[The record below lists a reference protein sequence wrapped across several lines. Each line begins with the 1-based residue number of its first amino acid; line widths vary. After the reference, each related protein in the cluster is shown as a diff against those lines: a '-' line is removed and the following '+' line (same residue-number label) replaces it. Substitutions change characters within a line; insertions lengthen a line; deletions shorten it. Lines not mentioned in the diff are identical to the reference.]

1 MNIDY
6 FSSLT
11 NGKMTNVLGTYDLK
25 KLEIMMK
32 NHIRLYQFSNKD
44 FFNKSN
50 NKNDIKF
57 IPQNIVDNV
66 YAKRYGLCMEL
77 NYAFGSA
84 LNAAGFRN
92 YFVKC
97 WKVNHTKSEL
107 YGIYH
112 LAIIVM
118 INNLKYF
125 IDVGF
130 GEYFTTPILIPQ
142 NLHDSFMTGSI
153 KVARTIEYTLDV
165 YHQPEN
171 KLIFKI
177 IDLNDVTIEDINDNY
192 INFFNAK
199 DPDFPLCKY
208 LFERIYNDKLNTY
221 VEPKMISR
229 L

>member
-44 FFNKSN
+44 FFN
-50 NKNDIKF
+50 F

-97 WKVNHTKSEL
+97 
-107 YGIYH
+107 
-112 LAIIVM
+112 
-118 INNLKYF
+118 
-125 IDVGF
+125 
-130 GEYFTTPILIPQ
+130 
-142 NLHDSFMTGSI
+142 
-153 KVARTIEYTLDV
+153 
-165 YHQPEN
+165 
-171 KLIFKI
+171 
-177 IDLNDVTIEDINDNY
+177 
-192 INFFNAK
+192 
-199 DPDFPLCKY
+199 
-208 LFERIYNDKLNTY
+208 
-221 VEPKMISR
+221 
-229 L
+229 